1 MTFIPFMKYR
11 KVAALISIVLVS
23 LSCISLAFKQLNWGL
38 DFTGGTLV
46 EVAYPSAAVP
56 EDIRQALD
64 ERGWNGHLVQFFGSD
79 RDILVRMPPQKD
91 RSERENARLG
101 DALFA
106 DLKEIAGAGLD
117 LRRAEFVGPAVG
129 EELTNQGGV
138 GLLVALGMILI
149 YISFRFQMK
158 FAFGA
163 VTALFH
169 DVLITLGIF
178 SVINWEFD
186 LTVLAALLAV
196 IGYSLNDTIVVSD
209 RIRENFRAVRRGA
222 TIDLIDTSLNQ
233 TLGRTLMTS
242 TTTLLVLLALFFLGG
257 ELIRGFSLALTIGV
271 VVGTYSSIYV
281 ASNMLVALQLSREDL
296 LVPVKEGA
304 EQDVP

>member
-1 MTFIPFMKYR
+1 MTPIPFMKYR

-23 LSCISLAFKQLNWGL
+23 LSCISLGIKQLNWGL

-46 EVAYPSAAVP
+46 EVAYPGAAVP
-56 EDIRQALD
+56 EEIRQALD
-64 ERGWNGHLVQFFGSD
+64 EKGWNGHLVQFFGSD

-106 DLKEIAGAGLD
+106 DLSEIAGTELD

-178 SVINWEFD
+178 SVMNWEFD

-209 RIRENFRAVRRGA
+209 RIRENFRA
-222 TIDLIDTSLNQ
+222 LKFS
-233 TLGRTLMTS
+233 
-242 TTTLLVLLALFFLGG
+242 
-257 ELIRGFSLALTIGV
+257 LIRSETTMVSL
-271 VVGTYSSIYV
+271 S
-281 ASNMLVALQLSREDL
+281 E
-296 LVPVKEGA
+296 
-304 EQDVP
+304 